1 MLLLLLFIEVR
12 GFTVPAQMCHLSL
25 LPLILLI
32 LKQTEEEADFSTADG
47 MMNSCSHYTL
57 TLHSDVDPQQHNDT
71 RKIEI
76 SHERL

>member
-25 LPLILLI
+25 LRPILLI
-32 LKQTEEEADFSTADG
+32 LKTDEEADFSTADG